1 MNETC
6 GCCEGIQAL
15 TPLAIANRAG
25 LDTLAYRV
33 GTHASFLETMKKLQA
48 QGAPL
53 TIKTLHRVIGE
64 GNFVLT
70 QSEGES
76 GGKPSAI
83 YDLFR
88 VEHGK
93 IAEHWEVIQE
103 IPAES
108 KNTNGMF

>member
-1 MNETC
+1 MNFFDKDTYL
-6 GCCEGIQAL
+6 QHA
-15 TPLAIANRAG
+15 PNFPDG
-25 LDTLAYRV
+25 LS
-33 GTHASFLETMKKLQA
+33 SFLETMKKLQA
-48 QGAPL
+48 QGTPL

-93 IAEHWEVIQE
+93 ITEHWEVIQD